1 MRALFL
7 FSVRFLKAQTNLPVG
22 ATDAEKAF
30 MPSYLQQIQSV
41 GITTPPGGG
50 LRTMAEWEEIKALT
64 ITWTSYL
71 PVLREIVRATQIE
84 TQVYIVC
91 SDSNVCKKLFDVEQ
105 HTIDQFTLRD
115 RTIQYDLDSRL
126 RSKLCL

>member
-1 MRALFL
+1 MRIFASVIFILSTV
-7 FSVRFLKAQTNLPVG
+7 FSNAQTNLPVG

-71 PVLREIVRATQIE
+71 PVLREIVRAAQIE
-84 TQVYIVC
+84 TQVYIIC
-91 SDSNVCKKLFDVEQ
+91 SDSNVVKNYARKNSHAQFYFKLIE
-105 HTIDQFTLRD
+105 
-115 RTIQYDLDSRL
+115 
-126 RSKLCL
+126 